1 MKETIVIEIPKAEA
15 ELFQQMVE
23 ECLAAIKQANE
34 QIAKDQ
40 AEIDRLKA
48 ETRAIIA
55 SINQGPV
62 NVEKYF

>member
-1 MKETIVIEIPKAEA
+1 MKDTIIIEIPKAEA

-23 ECLAAIKQANE
+23 ECLAAIQQTNE
-34 QIAKDQ
+34 QIAKDH